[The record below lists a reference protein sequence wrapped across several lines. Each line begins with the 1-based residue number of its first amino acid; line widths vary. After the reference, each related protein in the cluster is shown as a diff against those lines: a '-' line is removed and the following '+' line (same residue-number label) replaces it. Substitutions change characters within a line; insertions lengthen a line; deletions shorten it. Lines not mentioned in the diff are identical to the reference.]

1 MSKFLTLSYTKV
13 VNAIVQ
19 SLDSCRVSLL
29 RLTLK
34 PKILRALYSQTHTR
48 LAAGLLVTI
57 ACTLPLAFLR
67 PELLLA
73 FGPMIFG
80 YPHLIA
86 SYRITP
92 ELKCFALFLVMTAL
106 AIALHL
112 AQIGPPLPFGVWQIV
127 VATLTLMI
135 VRRGQWMSVG
145 LALVVCAVM
154 VKLAWLEPLMFVGG
168 SLLLHN
174 WVAFFYWIKVS
185 RNSLRRKVAVLSTVL
200 FFVIHYL
207 VLNGSLDAWIPMI
220 DGQVQFMGNVENTAW
235 MLASWSTDA
244 VVWYRYLV
252 LYVFGLSVHYF
263 VWLRAIP
270 ESRKVSEHPSSFR
283 LIAEDLKLS
292 LGKKVL
298 LFTSILSVG
307 GMILWLISMPLG
319 AKVYFEIAIL
329 HGSLELMFLLTPTHL
344 KCAGDLK
351 TLSSKA

>member
-1 MSKFLTLSYTKV
+1 MSKILTLSYTKV

-34 PKILRALYSQTHTR
+34 PKLLRALYSQTHTR
-48 LAAGLLVTI
+48 LAAGLLFTI

-73 FGPMIFG
+73 FGPLIFG

-86 SYRITP
+86 SYRFTP
-92 ELKCFALFLVMTAL
+92 ELKCFALFLVMTAV
-106 AIALHL
+106 AVFLHL
-112 AQIGPPLPFGVWQIV
+112 AKFGSPLPFGVLQMV
-127 VATLTLMI
+127 VATITLLI
-135 VRRGQWMSVG
+135 VRRGQWKSMG
-145 LALVVCAVM
+145 LAIVVCAVM
-154 VKLAWLEPLMFVGG
+154 VKLAWLEPLIFVGG

-174 WVAFFYWIKVS
+174 WVAFFYWIKVARTS
-185 RNSLRRKVAVLSTVL
+185 VRRKVAGLSTLL
-200 FFVIHYL
+200 FLVIHYL
-207 VLNGSLDAWIPMI
+207 VLNGNLDAWIPMI

-244 VVWYRYLV
+244 VVWYRFLV

-283 LIAEDLKLS
+283 LIAQDLQAS
-292 LGKKVL
+292 LGKRIFVFTL
-298 LFTSILSVG
+298 LLSAG
-307 GMILWLISMPLG
+307 GIILWLISMPLG

-329 HGSLELMFLLTPTHL
+329 HGSLELMFLVPSANP
-344 KCAGDLK
+344 K
-351 TLSSKA
+351 SKLQRNS

>member
-34 PKILRALYSQTHTR
+34 PKLLRALYSQTHTR
-48 LAAGLLVTI
+48 LAAGFLFTSLCV
-57 ACTLPLAFLR
+57 LPLAFLR

-73 FGPMIFG
+73 FGPLIFG

-86 SYRITP
+86 SYRFTP
-92 ELKCFALFLVMTAL
+92 ELKCFALFLVMTAV
-106 AIALHL
+106 AVVLHL
-112 AQIGPPLPFGVWQIV
+112 AKFGSPLPFGVLQMM
-127 VATLTLMI
+127 VATLTLLI
-135 VRRGQWMSVG
+135 VRRGQWKSMG
-145 LALVVCAVM
+145 LAIVVCAVM
-154 VKLAWLEPLMFVGG
+154 VKLAWLEPLIFVGG

-174 WVAFFYWIKVS
+174 WVAFFYWIKVARTS
-185 RNSLRRKVAVLSTVL
+185 VRRKVAGLSTLL
-200 FFVIHYL
+200 FLVIHLL
-207 VLNGSLDAWIPMI
+207 VLNGNLDAWIPLI

-244 VVWYRYLV
+244 VVWYRFLV

-298 LFTSILSVG
+298 LFTSILCVG

-329 HGSLELMFLLTPTHL
+329 HGSLELMFLVPSANP
-344 KCAGDLK
+344 K
-351 TLSSKA
+351 SKLQRNS

>member
-1 MSKFLTLSYTKV
+1 MSKILTLSYTKV

-34 PKILRALYSQTHTR
+34 PKLLRALYSQTHSR
-48 LAAGLLVTI
+48 LAVGMLLTC
-57 ACTLPLAFLR
+57 AMTLPLAFLR
-67 PELLLA
+67 PEFLLA
-73 FGPMIFG
+73 MGPLIFG

-86 SYRITP
+86 SYRFTP

-106 AIALHL
+106 AVGLHVTEFG
-112 AQIGPPLPFGVWQIV
+112 QPLPFGVWQMV
-127 VATLTLMI
+127 VATLTLVF
-135 VRRGQWMSVG
+135 VRRGQLMSVG
-145 LALVVCAVM
+145 LGIAVCAVM
-154 VKLAWLEPLMFVGG
+154 VKLAWLEPVLFVGG

-174 WVAFFYWIKVS
+174 WVAFFYWIKDS
-185 RNSLRRKVAVLSTVL
+185 RNSSRRSVAMLSTLL
-200 FFVIHYL
+200 FLMIHLL
-207 VLNGSLDAWIPMI
+207 VLDGSLDAWIPMI

-244 VVWYRYLV
+244 MVWYRFLV

-298 LFTSILSVG
+298 LFTSILCLG

-329 HGSLELMFLLTPTHL
+329 HGSLELMFLVPSANP
-344 KCAGDLK
+344 K
-351 TLSSKA
+351 SKLQRNS